1 MTVLKMVFDRTLKRA
16 TREEPIFLDAQLYPD
31 LEALTKK
38 IVWKYK
44 AKITPDLVVRDQ
56 ALFSFL
62 LLTGLRISEAL
73 QVKRKQLRIYPGRI
87 EAANIRTA
95 KRGLTRTKIILP
107 KKGSLKGLTLI
118 FEEWLL
124 KIEDQ
129 DAYIFPT
136 AAGSKFNFKKPL
148 DRTRAYRIVA
158 LTGKFPHWA
167 RAVCETIYGR
177 KVFKNDAW
185 KLKEFMGLKRLDST
199 AAYVSGSWED
209 NEKDVY
215 KL

>member
-1 MTVLKMVFDRTLKRA
+1 MVFDRTLKRA
-16 TREEPIFLDAQLYPD
+16 TREEPIFLDAQLYPE
-31 LEALTKK
+31 LSLLTQK
-38 IVWKYK
+38 ISWPYQS
-44 AKITPDLVVRDQ
+44 KIKPDLVKRDR
-56 ALFSFL
+56 ALFAFL

-73 QVKRKQLRIYPGRI
+73 QVKRKQLRIYENRI
-87 EAANIRTA
+87 EAANIQTV

-107 KKGSLKGLTLI
+107 KRGALKDLTGI

-124 KIEDQ
+124 NVHGPE
-129 DAYIFPT
+129 AFLFPT
-136 AAGSKFNFKKPL
+136 AHGSVLNFNRPM
-148 DRTRAYRIVA
+148 DRTRAYQVIS

-177 KVFKNDAW
+177 LIFKNDAW

-209 NEKDVY
+209 NEKNVF